1 MKGMSRMPSY
11 IIEGGRRLE
20 GEVDVS
26 GSKNASLP
34 ILASSILN
42 PGITKLYNVP
52 EIRDTRIT
60 QEILKF
66 LGCKV
71 KKNKGK
77 VEVNS
82 KNITK
87 KEIPEHLMHQMR
99 STVILAGAILGRF
112 KEVTFSY
119 PGGCD
124 IGARPID
131 LHLKSFEKLGININE
146 NAGFIVC
153 KCDKIVGANID
164 LDFPSVGATENIIL
178 ASVYAEGVTNISN
191 AAMEPE
197 IVDLAN
203 CLNSMGAKIEGAGT
217 SNVKI
222 TGVKNLKSISYKIM
236 PDRIEA
242 GSLLCMT
249 AVTGGKIKLNNC
261 RPEHIIPVL
270 NKLEESGCLV
280 DEKDNSVILV
290 APKKLK
296 AVDIKTMPYP
306 GFPTDM
312 QSVFGAMLTLSRGTS
327 VIVENIFENRYKYMA
342 ELKKMGAKITIEG
355 KTAIIKGVRRLS
367 GAKVV
372 STDLRG
378 GAALVTAALAA
389 KGKTEITDVEYI
401 LRGYERLDE
410 KLRKLGANISLKEG
424 E

>member
-1 MKGMSRMPSY
+1 
-11 IIEGGRRLE
+11 
-20 GEVDVS
+20 
-26 GSKNASLP
+26 
-34 ILASSILN
+34 
-42 PGITKLYNVP
+42 
-52 EIRDTRIT
+52 
-60 QEILKF
+60 
-66 LGCKV
+66 
-71 KKNKGK
+71 
-77 VEVNS
+77 
-82 KNITK
+82 
-87 KEIPEHLMHQMR
+87 MHQMR
-99 STVILAGAILGRF
+99 STVILAGAILGKF

-131 LHLKSFEKLGININE
+131 LHLKSFEKLGVNITE

-153 KCDKIVGANID
+153 KCDKIVGADID

-222 TGVKNLKSISYKIM
+222 TGVSRLKDISYKIM

-249 AVTGGKIKLNNC
+249 AITGGKIKLNNC
-261 RPEHIIPVL
+261 KPEHIIPVL

-280 DEKDNSVILV
+280 DKKDNSVVLV

-312 QSVFGAMLTLSRGTS
+312 QSVFGAMLTVAKGTS

-342 ELKKMGAKITIEG
+342 ELKKMGGKITTEG
-355 KTAIIKGVRRLS
+355 KTAIIKGVRKLS

-389 KGKTEITDVEYI
+389 KGKTEVTDVEYI
-401 LRGYERLDE
+401 LRGYEKLDE
-410 KLRKLGANISLKEG
+410 KLRKIGANISLKEG
-424 E
+424 D

>member
-1 MKGMSRMPSY
+1 MPSY

-42 PGITKLYNVP
+42 SGTTKLYNVP

-112 KEVTFSY
+112 KEVKFSY

-131 LHLKSFEKLGININE
+131 LHLKSFEKLGVNITE

-280 DEKDNSVILV
+280 DKKDNSVILV

-389 KGKTEITDVEYI
+389 KGKTEVTDVEYI

-424 E
+424 D

>member
-1 MKGMSRMPSY
+1 MPSY

-42 PGITKLYNVP
+42 SGTTKLYNVP

-112 KEVTFSY
+112 KEVKFSY

-131 LHLKSFEKLGININE
+131 LHLKSFEKLGVNITE

-153 KCDKIVGANID
+153 KCDKIIGANID

-280 DEKDNSVILV
+280 DKKDNSVILV

-378 GAALVTAALAA
+378 GAALVTVALAA
-389 KGKTEITDVEYI
+389 KGKTEVTDVEYI

-424 E
+424 D

>member
-1 MKGMSRMPSY
+1 MPSY
-11 IIEGGRRLE
+11 IIEGGKRLE
-20 GEVDVS
+20 GEEYVS

-34 ILASSILN
+34 ILASTILN
-42 PGITKLYNVP
+42 AGITKLYNVP
-52 EIRDTRIT
+52 NIRDTKIT

-71 KKNKGK
+71 KKTKDK
-77 VEVNS
+77 IEIDS
-82 KNITK
+82 KNIIK

-112 KEVTFSY
+112 KEVMFSY

-131 LHLKSFEKLGININE
+131 LHLKSFEKLGINILE
-146 NAGFIVC
+146 NAGFIIC
-153 KCDKIVGANID
+153 KCDKIIGANID

-178 ASVYAEGVTNISN
+178 ASVYAEGVTNITN

-197 IVDLAN
+197 IAKLAT
-203 CLNSMGAKIEGAGT
+203 CLNKMGAKIEGAGT
-217 SNVKI
+217 SNIKI
-222 TGVKNLKSISYKIM
+222 TGVKKLKDISYNIM

-249 AVTGGKIKLNNC
+249 AITGGKIKLNNVI
-261 RPEHIIPVL
+261 PDHISPVL
-270 NKLEESGCLV
+270 NKLEECGCKV
-280 DEKDNSVILV
+280 KKEKRTVFLE
-290 APKKLK
+290 APKRLK

-312 QSVFGAMLTLSRGTS
+312 QSVFASMLTVSRGTS
-327 VIVENIFENRYKYMA
+327 IVVENIFENRYKYMS

-355 KTAIIKGVRRLS
+355 KTAVIKGVRKLS
-367 GAKVV
+367 GTKVM

-378 GAALVTAALAA
+378 GAALVTAGLVA
-389 KGKTEITDVEYI
+389 KGKTEITNIEYI
-401 LRGYERLDE
+401 LRGYEGLDK
-410 KLRKLGANISLKEG
+410 KLRNLGANIEIKEG

>member
-1 MKGMSRMPSY
+1 MQSY
-11 IIEGGRRLE
+11 IIEGGRKLE
-20 GEVDVS
+20 GEEYVS

-34 ILASSILN
+34 ILASTILN
-42 PGITKLYNVP
+42 KGTTKLYNVP
-52 EIRDTRIT
+52 NIRDTKIT

-71 KKNKGK
+71 KRTKEKI
-77 VEVNS
+77 EIDS
-82 KNITK
+82 SNIIE

-112 KEVTFSY
+112 KEVKFSY

-124 IGARPID
+124 IGTRPID
-131 LHLKSFEKLGININE
+131 LHLKSFEKLGINIIE

-153 KCDKIVGANID
+153 KCDKIIGANID

-178 ASVYAEGVTNISN
+178 ASVYAEGVTNITN
-191 AAMEPE
+191 AAREPE
-197 IVDLAN
+197 IADLAT
-203 CLNSMGAKIEGAGT
+203 CLNKMGAKIEGAGT
-217 SNVKI
+217 SNIQI
-222 TGVKNLKSISYKIM
+222 TGVKKLKDISYNIM

-249 AVTGGKIKLNNC
+249 AVTGGKIKLNNVI
-261 RPEHIIPVL
+261 PEHISPVI
-270 NKLEESGCLV
+270 NKLEECGCKIKK
-280 DEKDNSVILV
+280 EKRAILLE
-290 APKKLK
+290 APRRLK

-312 QSVFGAMLTLSRGTS
+312 QSVFASILTVAKGTS
-327 VIVENIFENRYKYMA
+327 IVIENIFENRFRFMA

-355 KTAIIKGVRRLS
+355 KTAVIKGTRKLS
-367 GAKVV
+367 GTKVV

-378 GAALVTAALAA
+378 GAALVTAGLVS
-389 KGKTEITDVEYI
+389 KGKTEITNIEYI
-401 LRGYERLDE
+401 LRGYEGLDK
-410 KLRKLGANISLKEG
+410 KLRNLGANIKIKEG